1 MGRGWVHGI
10 RVVEAAKKGK
20 LFTKIAKEITV
31 AVKIAGAN
39 PEGNPR
45 LKIALQDARKSSMPK
60 DTIERAIKRATGEG
74 SEENFEEIVYEGYGP
89 HGVAMLVETLTD
101 NKNRTVQDLR
111 AIFVRGK
118 GNLGEQGSVAWMFDR
133 MGSIIANQEPIK
145 VDPVEAA
152 IEAGAN
158 EVEDVGE
165 GQWRFLT
172 GMSELL
178 EVQHQL
184 ESKGWNILKSEL
196 IYKAKTS
203 VELSPEQENDL
214 QVLVEKLEDH
224 DDVKK
229 IHLAV

>member
-158 EVEDVGE
+158 EVEDVDERSG
-165 GQWRFLT
+165 RRPI
-172 GMSELL
+172 S
-178 EVQHQL
+178 
-184 ESKGWNILKSEL
+184 
-196 IYKAKTS
+196 
-203 VELSPEQENDL
+203 
-214 QVLVEKLEDH
+214 
-224 DDVKK
+224 
-229 IHLAV
+229 

>member
-1 MGRGWVHGI
+1 
-10 RVVEAAKKGK
+10 
-20 LFTKIAKEITV
+20 
-31 AVKIAGAN
+31 
-39 PEGNPR
+39 
-45 LKIALQDARKSSMPK
+45 MPK